1 MMMDA
6 SGIANSLEQIV
17 GDLDAAGLEWA
28 RLDLKASQL
37 EEDKKS
43 FLAAIQ
49 TELTKRHPEASE
61 KTLERLALSDP
72 TYRAFVNGMC
82 AARAAALQARIKYDN
97 TEKLYDARR
106 SQLALERVKVERN
119 ISHIGR

>member
-49 TELTKRHPEASE
+49 TELTKQHPEASE
-61 KTLERLALSDP
+61 KTLERLALADP
-72 TYRAFVNGMC
+72 TYRAFVSGMC

-106 SQLALERVKVERN
+106 SQLALERDKVERN